1 MNKQTITMAL
11 LFVVLILV
19 QVLICNHIMLFN
31 VAVPFIFIYFILRLP
46 VGMSRILLL
55 TLAFVMGLLIDV
67 FSDTPGVNSLAS
79 TLLAMMKRPVFYA
92 YVPRDDKTKIIVPSI
107 ASVGW
112 QNYSK
117 FALTMSALFCFIAF
131 SIEYFSFA
139 GIQDILIL
147 TAGSAVLTFA
157 LIIAVDSLINANSK
171 VLA

>member
-1 MNKQTITMAL
+1 MAL

-157 LIIAVDSLINANSK
+157 LIIAVDSLMNANSK

>member
-157 LIIAVDSLINANSK
+157 LIIAVDSLMNANSK